1 MKVKMGKTENLQ
13 KQKGRNKWK
22 RSRERGELIKPTVA
36 GVEPRALP
44 LVHVFIEHL
53 LCVLQGETR
62 KK

>member
-1 MKVKMGKTENLQ
+1 MEKVKRKRRTDKTH
-13 KQKGRNKWK
+13 R
-22 RSRERGELIKPTVA
+22 A